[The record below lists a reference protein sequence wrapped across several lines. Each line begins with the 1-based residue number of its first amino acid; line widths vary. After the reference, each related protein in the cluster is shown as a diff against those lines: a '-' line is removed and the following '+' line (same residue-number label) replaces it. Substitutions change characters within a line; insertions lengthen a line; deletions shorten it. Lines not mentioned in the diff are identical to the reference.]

1 MEKVAKIAIVGAGV
15 RGVGCFAELIQKRN
29 DCVIAA
35 LCDTNSFRLKCAADK
50 LKVEKTYTNL
60 NKMLNKEQLDGLI
73 ITTPDAEHEKCA
85 VDALEHGV
93 NILLDKPLATSRQG
107 GLNIIEAAR
116 KSGKVAMMG
125 FNLRHAPILKKL
137 KEIVDEGVL
146 GRIILMENREFYDG
160 GRTYMARWNGKKS
173 YSGGLWNHKGS
184 HDFDI
189 FNWLLNFP
197 APKKVSAFSGMSVF
211 RPDQFPF
218 ETVDGIKPG
227 PSCSECYYG
236 KHNICKDVFIP
247 GNSEMWGP
255 EAIKED
261 GYRKDSCMY
270 MSDLSVHDNGI
281 AMVEYENGVRAS
293 HLECFVCGMSDRFYT
308 ISGDRGTAQL
318 RLSGNTIEVIKRWSC
333 EKITYEIPIS
343 ESDLHGGAD
352 PILLTSFVETI
363 LGKRENKS
371 TLEQGLIS
379 TTIAEA
385 AEISREENR
394 TVLL

>member
-1 MEKVAKIAIVGAGV
+1 
-15 RGVGCFAELIQKRN
+15 
-29 DCVIAA
+29 
-35 LCDTNSFRLKCAADK
+35 
-50 LKVEKTYTNL
+50 
-60 NKMLNKEQLDGLI
+60 
-73 ITTPDAEHEKCA
+73 
-85 VDALEHGV
+85 
-93 NILLDKPLATSRQG
+93 
-107 GLNIIEAAR
+107 
-116 KSGKVAMMG
+116 
-125 FNLRHAPILKKL
+125 
-137 KEIVDEGVL
+137 
-146 GRIILMENREFYDG
+146 
-160 GRTYMARWNGKKS
+160 
-173 YSGGLWNHKGS
+173 
-184 HDFDI
+184 
-189 FNWLLNFP
+189 
-197 APKKVSAFSGMSVF
+197 
-211 RPDQFPF
+211 
-218 ETVDGIKPG
+218 
-227 PSCSECYYG
+227 
-236 KHNICKDVFIP
+236 
-247 GNSEMWGP
+247 
-255 EAIKED
+255 
-261 GYRKDSCMY
+261 MY

-318 RLSGNTIEVIKRWSC
+318 RLSGNTIEVIKRWSY

>member
-1 MEKVAKIAIVGAGV
+1 MKNIAEIGVVGLGA
-15 RGVGCFAELIQKRN
+15 RGAFCFGELIQKRN
-29 DCVIAA
+29 DCRIAA
-35 LCDTNSFRLKCAADK
+35 VCDINKVRLKHIA
-50 LKVEKTYTNL
+50 EKFNVSQTYTDL
-60 NKMLNKEQLDGLI
+60 EQMLKKEKLDGLI

-85 VDALEHGV
+85 VTALNHGV

-107 GLNIIEAAR
+107 GLNIIEAAEKIGR
-116 KSGKVAMMG
+116 IAMMG
-125 FNLRHAPILKKL
+125 FNLRHAPLLKKL

-146 GRIILMENREFYDG
+146 GRIILIENREFYDG
-160 GRTYMARWNGKKS
+160 GRTYMSRWNGRKS

-211 RPDQFPF
+211 TPDNFPF
-218 ETVDGIKPG
+218 ELENGIQPG
-227 PSCSECYYG
+227 PCCSKCYYCQKG
-236 KHNICKDVFIP
+236 ICRDSFPVTDE
-247 GNSEMWGP
+247 NMWGE
-255 EAIKED
+255 EAVADD

-308 ISGDRGTAQL
+308 VTGNRGLATL
-318 RLSGNTIEVIKRWSC
+318 RLSGNTIEVIKRWTW
-333 EKITYEIPIS
+333 EKITYEVS
-343 ESDLHGGAD
+343 LSHNDLHGGAD
-352 PILLTSFVETI
+352 PILLEAFVETI
-363 LGKRENKS
+363 LGKRENKA
-371 TLEQGLIS
+371 TLEQGLIA

-385 AEISREENR
+385 AELSKEENR
-394 TVLL
+394 TILL